1 MINNVVETMQQ
12 LAAAAAN
19 QRPATPTVG
28 LAQNPGSFATEL
40 QRSLAKVSQA
50 QEAAYAQAQ
59 AYVLGEP
66 GVALDQV
73 MIDSQKAGIAF
84 QTTVQVR
91 NRLISAYQEISSMPV

>member
-1 MINNVVETMQQ
+1 MIKNVVEQMNQ
-12 LAAAAAN
+12 LAALAAN
-19 QRPATPTVG
+19 RPAAPSAG
-28 LAQNPGSFATEL
+28 LAQPAGSFATEL

-59 AYVLGEP
+59 AYELGVP
-66 GVALDQV
+66 GVSLDQV